1 MEGKLQLRALVLILA
16 FLSGPVLAQDY
27 FGAIAYSAKSGAQGW
42 SNNQP
47 SREEA
52 EKAALTACRKHA
64 KDCKAVVW
72 FQNGCGAL
80 AVSSKVYGWGWGTT
94 QALADAQAMKACSEH
109 AKHCKVTRRL
119 CTAGAS

>member
-1 MEGKLQLRALVLILA
+1 MRLLVLALA
-16 FLSGPVLAQDY
+16 LLSSPVFAQDY
-27 FGAIAYSAKSGAQGW
+27 FGAIAYSATSGAQGW

-47 SREEA
+47 SREAA
-52 EKAALTACRKHA
+52 EKAALKACRRHA

-119 CTAGAS
+119 CTAGSS

>member
-1 MEGKLQLRALVLILA
+1 MRLAVILVALLSPPA
-16 FLSGPVLAQDY
+16 FAQDY

-42 SNNQP
+42 SNNHT

-52 EKAALTACRKHA
+52 EKAALKACRKHA

-94 QALADAQAMKACSEH
+94 QNLADAQAMKACGEH

-119 CTAGAS
+119 CTVGSG